1 MKNIQVDQEELELL
15 WPDREFVEYAQT
27 IDRDDT
33 LDSLIEISVIW
44 AKKKVQQATE
54 LPHYYFNRKK

>member
-1 MKNIQVDQEELELL
+1 MKNIQVDSWELDLL

-27 IDRDDT
+27 LERDDT
-33 LDSLIEISVIW
+33 LDGLIEISVIW
-44 AKKKVQQATE
+44 AKKKVQLATE